1 MSNNKKPEIIT
12 NNTFN
17 INEIKQQMWNYRF
30 LVITAVF
37 GFIYWLIESI
47 IDTIFLHEGSFID
60 LLFPTQIHEIW
71 MRSTGLIFILGFGF
85 FIQTENILRRK
96 SVKGKQS
103 SEIRY
108 FALFNNMIDGFAIHR
123 MIYDKNGKP
132 IDYVFKDINP
142 SFTSL
147 TGLTREMTINKRV
160 TTIIP
165 GVENDPA
172 DWIGRYGNVAMGGP
186 PISFEDFSEGLGKWF
201 LITAY
206 SPEKDF
212 FVAIFTDIT
221 EKKTFDLEREKLA
234 KFPSE
239 NPNPVM
245 KATKQGIIQY
255 YNEASLSLLNHWNYE
270 KGNLLGE
277 NLIQIITNVLKT
289 GIPQEIEEEFGG
301 KFTSLT
307 FTPLK
312 ETGEVNIYGLDIT
325 KRKKSEQ
332 ELHELNLELEK
343 RVLER
348 THQLENIN
356 SELQSFS
363 YSVSHDLRAPL
374 RSISGF
380 SQAIM
385 EDYKEK
391 LDDSGR
397 DFLIRIRNGC
407 EKMGELIEGLLELSR
422 ISRTKMHIDKV
433 DLSSIA
439 SIVIEDLRKLNP
451 DRKNIEFTIQENV
464 FADGDKNLLGLVLQ
478 NLLENSWK
486 FTSKKDGAKIEFG
499 STTKDKDITYFVRDN
514 GAGFDMKYTEKLF
527 GAFQR
532 LHSQTNFK
540 GSGIGLATVKRLV
553 NRHGGNLW
561 AEAKLNDGATFF
573 FTLPGI

>member
-1 MSNNKKPEIIT
+1 MSNDKKLEIIT

-17 INEIKQQMWNYRF
+17 INEIKRQMRKYRF
-30 LVITAVF
+30 LVISAVL
-37 GFIYWLIESI
+37 GFVYWFIESI
-47 IDTIFLHEGSFID
+47 IDSIFFYEGRFID
-60 LLFPTQIHEIW
+60 LFFPTTIHEIW
-71 MRSTGLIFILGFGF
+71 MRTTGLIFILGFGF
-85 FIQTENILRRK
+85 FIQTENFLRRK
-96 SVKGKQS
+96 SEEVKQS

-108 FALFNNMIDGFAIHR
+108 FALFNNMIDGFAIHK

-142 SFTSL
+142 SFTNL

-165 GVENDPA
+165 GIGNDPA
-172 DWIGRYGNVAMGGP
+172 DWLGRYGNVAMGGP

-221 EKKTFDLEREKLA
+221 MKKSFDLEREQLA
-234 KFPSE
+234 KFPTE
-239 NPNPVM
+239 NPNPVLRVFRDGVVKFKN
-245 KATKQGIIQY
+245 KASIPV
-255 YNEASLSLLNHWNYE
+255 LNHWNYTEE
-270 KGNLLGE
+270 KGVLGE
-277 NLIQIITNVLKT
+277 KWVKIITEVLKT
-289 GIPQEIEEEFGG
+289 GASREIEEEFGG

-312 ETGEVNIYGLDIT
+312 KTGEVNIYGLDIT

-348 THQLENIN
+348 TRQLENIN

-391 LDDSGR
+391 LDNSGR
-397 DFLIRIRNGC
+397 DFLTRIRSGC
-407 EKMGELIEGLLELSR
+407 EKMGELIEDLLELSR

-439 SIVIEDLRKLNP
+439 SIIVEDLRKQSP
-451 DRKNIEFTIQENV
+451 DRKNVEFTIQENV

-478 NLLENSWK
+478 NLLENS
-486 FTSKKDGAKIEFG
+486 
-499 STTKDKDITYFVRDN
+499 N
-514 GAGFDMKYTEKLF
+514 
-527 GAFQR
+527 
-532 LHSQTNFK
+532 
-540 GSGIGLATVKRLV
+540 
-553 NRHGGNLW
+553 
-561 AEAKLNDGATFF
+561 KLNP
-573 FTLPGI
+573 LI